1 MTRSVGP
8 SPIFAPNICGIQ
20 ERPIENA
27 DEADDILSCKPEIG
41 KCPRR
46 PRGGVALSVRLNYSL
61 SHGFVENGGIIC
73 AFRPS
78 NDGKSGAKMMDW
90 EHGWRLNAI
99 RKSSLSTF
107 GNLVSKSLWKSRL
120 PGMHIIRMTSSWSP
134 GWAIFYEQC
143 DVSPSTNTSWIPS
156 DFPLLHKG
164 IFLRIQRSCFRR
176 CQCQWLAQEWE
187 GILFF
192 DPKRLIHTP
201 RFVTFSGCFV
211 QHC

>member
-1 MTRSVGP
+1 M
-8 SPIFAPNICGIQ
+8 
-20 ERPIENA
+20 E
-27 DEADDILSCKPEIG
+27 
-41 KCPRR
+41 
-46 PRGGVALSVRLNYSL
+46 
-61 SHGFVENGGIIC
+61 IIC

-134 GWAIFYEQC
+134 GWEIFYEQC

-156 DFPLLHKG
+156 DFPLLHKAFSFSHVWNWRAQFE
-164 IFLRIQRSCFRR
+164 IRFHCLSCYALRIQRSCFRR

-187 GILFF
+187 GILIRSEATDPQPQICHIFRLLCAALLVCGSEFESFF
-192 DPKRLIHTP
+192 PKSWM
-201 RFVTFSGCFV
+201 VWC
-211 QHC
+211 